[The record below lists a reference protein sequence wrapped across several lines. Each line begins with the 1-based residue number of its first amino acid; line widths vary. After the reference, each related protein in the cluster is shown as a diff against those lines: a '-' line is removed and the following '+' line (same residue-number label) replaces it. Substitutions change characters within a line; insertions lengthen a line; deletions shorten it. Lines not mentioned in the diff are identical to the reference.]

1 MSKHTD
7 SEIEM
12 NCGELRANVDR
23 LLSGDLSRE
32 DRVRLFNHAA
42 RCRSCGEYL
51 DWAHEVQRLVIEVAP
66 NEPPSDDFETRVFDA
81 ASGGRGK
88 VSVKPRSIGFA
99 VAAAVV
105 LAVVLWPM
113 ASWKPGD
120 TANGNAAALAVL
132 EPEVRQVR
140 VAFASEEALENVQ
153 LTLELPDNVEL
164 EPFPGR
170 HTLSW
175 QVDLSPGDNVLTLP
189 LRVLYPAEGELVARL
204 DDGGR
209 RKTFR
214 APIPVGLVDPG
225 ATE

>member
-12 NCGELRANVDR
+12 NCGELQANVDR

-32 DRVRLFNHAA
+32 DSVRVFNHAA
-42 RCRSCGEYL
+42 CCQSCGEYL
-51 DWAHEVQRLVIEVAP
+51 DWAHEVQSLVTEAAP
-66 NEPPSDDFETRVFDA
+66 NELPSEDFEARVLAA
-81 ASGGRGK
+81 ASGGQGR
-88 VSVKPRSIGFA
+88 VSVKPGSIGFA
-99 VAAAVV
+99 AVAVVV

-113 ASWKPGD
+113 ASWQSGD
-120 TANGNAAALAVL
+120 TADGTTASLEVL

-140 VAFASEEALENVQ
+140 VAFSSEEALENVQ

-175 QVDLSPGDNVLTLP
+175 QVNLSPGDNVLTLP
-189 LRVLYPAEGELVARL
+189 LRVLYPAEGELVAQL

-214 APIPVGLVDPG
+214 VSIPARLLDSG